1 MWMYGIWAAKSDD
14 FAITV
19 DRSSFI
25 FSTMMSDVTL
35 HQPRLGMVRINLQ
48 DTIDKDLRNF
58 PPFFG
63 NCTRR
68 V

>member
-1 MWMYGIWAAKSDD
+1 MGMYGIWAAKSDD

-19 DRSSFI
+19 HRGSLI
-25 FSTMMSDVTL
+25 FATMMSDMTL
-35 HQPRLGMVRINLQ
+35 HQPRLGMLRINLQ
-48 DTIDKDLRNF
+48 DTIDKDFRNF